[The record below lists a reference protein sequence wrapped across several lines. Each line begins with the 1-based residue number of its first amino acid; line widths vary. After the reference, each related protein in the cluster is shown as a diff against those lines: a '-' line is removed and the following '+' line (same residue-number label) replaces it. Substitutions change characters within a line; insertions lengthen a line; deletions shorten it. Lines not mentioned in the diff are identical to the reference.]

1 MDNKH
6 KIINYLGK
14 NQSKRYTMHELSKE
28 LDIPYASFYRT
39 IGLMKDLLIIEE
51 VGKSKVISLNK
62 NNLIVKSHLIVSSD
76 EERKEY
82 LQKHPII
89 NKIYQELNTDA
100 IVVLFGS
107 YAKRT
112 QTEKSD
118 IDLIIINKD
127 GKKSISFSK
136 YETLFRIKINPI
148 SITKKEFKLMLKD
161 KEENVG
167 KQALYNHIILNN
179 PEAFT
184 VSCSLSCC
192 CVSCFWFHFLT

>member
-14 NQSKRYTMHELSKE
+14 NQNRGYTMHELSNE
-28 LDIPYASFYRT
+28 LNIPYASFYRT
-39 IGLMKDLLIIEE
+39 IESMKDLLIIEE
-51 VGKSKVISLNK
+51 VGKSKVLSLNK
-62 NNLIVKSHLIVSSD
+62 YNPIVKSHLIVSSD

-82 LQKHPII
+82 IQRYPII
-89 NKIYQELNTDA
+89 KKIYQELNTKD

-107 YAKRT
+107 YAKKT
-112 QTEKSD
+112 QTDRSD

-148 SITKKEFKLMLKD
+148 FVTKKEFKLMLKD

-167 KQALYNHIILNN
+167 KQALYIHIILNN
-179 PEAFT
+179 PEAFWE
-184 VSCSLSCC
+184 
-192 CVSCFWFHFLT
+192 CVFNGV